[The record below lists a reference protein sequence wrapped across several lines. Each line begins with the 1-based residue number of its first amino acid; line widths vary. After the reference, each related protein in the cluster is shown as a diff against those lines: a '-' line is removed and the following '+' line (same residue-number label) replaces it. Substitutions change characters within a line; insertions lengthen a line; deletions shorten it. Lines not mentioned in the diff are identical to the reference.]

1 MYLLSIN
8 YFNILT
14 KTATAMGD
22 SKCSQKKNPCMYA
35 NQYSIYGAIFLYII
49 YYDIIVIDIS
59 DLNYNGYNIIHCN
72 I

>member
-1 MYLLSIN
+1 
-8 YFNILT
+8 
-14 KTATAMGD
+14 MGD